1 MESIIEVKRR
11 YEKELLKLANVV
23 GVGIRYKEVQGK
35 RTDKLSIAVYVSK
48 KLPIEKL
55 DPKDVVPKTLENYP
69 TDVVEV
75 GIIKPL
81 QSRTSRWRPYLGGI
95 SIGHYQITAGTLG
108 CRVYDVET
116 GRRCILSNNHVLA
129 NSDCEDLTRASF
141 NDAILQPGPYDGGTL
156 EDRIAGLYKWVKLK
170 RGGQVNY
177 VDCALALPDNDADL
191 RDDILDIGVPSGV
204 NTNPYLGM
212 RVKKSGRTTGLTTG
226 EITDLYA
233 TVQVVYDEPI
243 GTLLFEDQ
251 IITTCMSQPGDS
263 VTGDARMYYLENG
276 NLKFGTVLDV
286 FNSFKSGNEVEV
298 LSVKKVCRNYPNGYP
313 SIRTGVVCFSKV
325 VDAVYHGV
333 KPVWKVTLHN
343 GKTIEVTK
351 DHSLFTAPNF
361 WSMFIPRKLEE
372 LDRVVSVDDYGFE
385 GIALPYDDDLLTF
398 LGLWIA
404 DGSYVKKDGK
414 VIGLSISTGNDG
426 ELVKWLSDFTK
437 RYRRSFFC
445 HKIREIWN
453 ENPSLTMREVAE
465 KGVRPTT
472 EVLKYKSK
480 GDYRI
485 WSKELA
491 NVVYSLF
498 GDVDCYTKRVPNA
511 IFVATK
517 RQIAAFLK
525 GYFSGDGSIHL
536 HGDCVTVDCAS
547 VNRDL
552 LEDIQELL
560 SRLGIKSNIDSGY
573 MPRLSKLRQYKLKI
587 DGRISVQ
594 KFLNT
599 VGFIKKLPEEILE
612 ALSQQPSKA
621 KKDYPFSTRGIR
633 QVDFVGYKP
642 VYDFKVNPT
651 ESFVAN
657 GILCHNSGSLLCDE
671 NNSAVGLLFAGSSS
685 ITVYNKISRVM
696 EALKQA
702 FGFTLKV
709 RVIDKYSRKPVEKIR
724 VKVEK
729 IG

>member
-55 DPKDVVPKTLENYP
+55 DPKDIVPKTLENYP

-95 SIGHYQITAGTLG
+95 SIGHYCYDKDTRVMTEDGFKYFFELSPEDRIATLNTKTKELEFQKPLELLRFPYNGELIHIWQKHYDLMVTPNHYLYIKHKRWNDWELLRVDYALQYSKDSLEFLCKANWKGSSLEKVELPKVKKYSRTKIVESIDIKNFMAFLGWYLSDGCTPNDPNDTRIAIDVGMNKDYAVEVEEIIRKMGFHSWNELNGKCIRVVFRSRQLHEYLKQFGHSRQRFIPRWVKDLDKSLLEILFTHLVKGDGHFDSKEGLRKGRPSFYVTASKRLAEDVAEIALKLGLTPKIIKNGKTNCFTVMFSYKETSPRLSNAIISKEPYVGEVYCVTVPNHVILVERNGKLVFSGNSITAGTLG

-156 EDRIAGLYKWVKLK
+156 GDRIAGLYKWVKLK

-212 RVKKSGRTTGLTTG
+212 PVKKSGRTTGLTTG

-233 TVQVVYDEPI
+233 TVQVVYDEPV

-263 VTGDARMYYLENG
+263 
-276 NLKFGTVLDV
+276 
-286 FNSFKSGNEVEV
+286 
-298 LSVKKVCRNYPNGYP
+298 
-313 SIRTGVVCFSKV
+313 
-325 VDAVYHGV
+325 
-333 KPVWKVTLHN
+333 
-343 GKTIEVTK
+343 
-351 DHSLFTAPNF
+351 
-361 WSMFIPRKLEE
+361 
-372 LDRVVSVDDYGFE
+372 
-385 GIALPYDDDLLTF
+385 
-398 LGLWIA
+398 
-404 DGSYVKKDGK
+404 
-414 VIGLSISTGNDG
+414 
-426 ELVKWLSDFTK
+426 
-437 RYRRSFFC
+437 
-445 HKIREIWN
+445 
-453 ENPSLTMREVAE
+453 
-465 KGVRPTT
+465 
-472 EVLKYKSK
+472 
-480 GDYRI
+480 
-485 WSKELA
+485 
-491 NVVYSLF
+491 
-498 GDVDCYTKRVPNA
+498 
-511 IFVATK
+511 
-517 RQIAAFLK
+517 
-525 GYFSGDGSIHL
+525 
-536 HGDCVTVDCAS
+536 
-547 VNRDL
+547 
-552 LEDIQELL
+552 
-560 SRLGIKSNIDSGY
+560 
-573 MPRLSKLRQYKLKI
+573 
-587 DGRISVQ
+587 
-594 KFLNT
+594 
-599 VGFIKKLPEEILE
+599 
-612 ALSQQPSKA
+612 
-621 KKDYPFSTRGIR
+621 
-633 QVDFVGYKP
+633 
-642 VYDFKVNPT
+642 
-651 ESFVAN
+651 
-657 GILCHNSGSLLCDE
+657 GSLLCDE
-671 NNSAVGLLFAGSSS
+671 NNNAVGLLFAGSSS
-685 ITVYNKISRVM
+685 ATVYNKISRVI